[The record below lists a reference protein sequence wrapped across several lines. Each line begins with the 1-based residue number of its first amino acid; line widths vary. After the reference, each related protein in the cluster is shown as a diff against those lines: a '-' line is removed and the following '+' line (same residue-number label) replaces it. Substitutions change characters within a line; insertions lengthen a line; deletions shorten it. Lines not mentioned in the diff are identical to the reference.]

1 MLKSLTEKTLN
12 FLGIEKDL
20 EIKDVINSDKNVN
33 MEEEVSD
40 DSNIFKI
47 PKYLERVNLFFILHQ
62 LIINYKGNIYRFNN
76 NDECDNI

>member
-12 FLGIEKDL
+12 FLGIENDL
-20 EIKDVINSDKNVN
+20 EIKDVIISDKIVN